1 MIERANAFNTGIASE
16 YLVLHNLYRLG
27 LEAYISQGNKKS
39 IDIRVVINDQKI
51 LSIDVKSVRGYSSL
65 IVNNVVAQENHFI
78 VFVVY
83 NNKFDEVGVI
93 PEIFIVP
100 SQEVVA
106 LLTDFSGQKRI
117 MKGKIL
123 GYKDKWEIFRDI

>member
-16 YLVLHNLYRLG
+16 YLVLHKLYRLG
-27 LEAYISQGNKKS
+27 LEAHLSQGNKKS
-39 IDIRVVINDQKI
+39 IDIRVVLNDQKT

-65 IVNNVVAQENHFI
+65 IVNNVIARDNHFI

-100 SQEVVA
+100 SQDVVT

-123 GYKDKWEIFRDI
+123 DYKDKWEILRG

>member
-16 YLVLHNLYRLG
+16 YLVLHKLYRLG

-39 IDIRVVINDQKI
+39 IDIRVVLNDQKT

-65 IVNNVVAQENHFI
+65 IVNNVIARDNHFI

-100 SQEVVA
+100 SQDVVT

-123 GYKDKWEIFRDI
+123 DYKDKWEILRG

>member
-1 MIERANAFNTGIASE
+1 MKRANSYNTGIASE
-16 YLVLHNLYRLG
+16 YLILHNLYRLG

-39 IDIRVVINDQKI
+39 IDIRVVLNNQKT
-51 LSIDVKSVRGYSSL
+51 LSIDVKSVRDYTSL

-83 NNKFDEVGVI
+83 NKKFEQVEFI

-100 SQEVVA
+100 SKEVIT
-106 LLTDFSGQKRI
+106 LLTDFNGQKRI
-117 MKGKIL
+117 MKGKIRD
-123 GYKDKWEIFRDI
+123 YKDKWEILRS